1 MRDMEGSGDD
11 EQVAEVRAGLMPDWE
26 RRQYRRLDSG

>member
-1 MRDMEGSGDD
+1 MRDMDDDGDD
-11 EQVAEVRAGLMPDWE
+11 GQVAEVRAGLMPDWE